1 MRVSELLTKAA
12 EAAGISISEVE
23 SLRRE
28 VLKLLEGRGIKSP
41 GPTEFLD
48 ACEHIAMLWGAIDD
62 RWSKFAKML
71 LLLRIDSEA
80 GKEFKGLQGVEKL
93 LTYQALRLLYA
104 RYLLRDEEGKVREV
118 PTDVFKRAACFV
130 AMAESRYGSDIEYFS
145 KEFHRLLS
153 ELRFIPNS
161 PTLMNAGT
169 RRHQLAACFVVPVED
184 DTNTI
189 LDALRVTALIM
200 KTGAGAGFDFSRLR
214 PRGDII
220 AGTGGRSSGPVS
232 FMKLFDVLTDVI
244 KEGGKR
250 RGAMMGLL
258 HDWHP
263 DVLDFIR
270 SKCGSSRIFEN
281 FNLSVGIHDA
291 FMKALEEDG
300 KWALFNPRTCRE
312 VRDAVSED
320 LARAREACRPWAV
333 VRAREVFENM
343 VKYAWASGDPG
354 AMFIDRLNEH
364 NPTPHLGKIHA
375 VNPCGETPLLD
386 WEACNLGS
394 INLVRYVE
402 SGRIKWDEL
411 ARDVRLA
418 VRFLDD
424 VIDMS
429 WYPDPRIEEAVL
441 RTRKVGLG
449 VMGLA
454 DMLVELGLPYDS
466 HDALY
471 IADKLMEFIAYH
483 ARAESN
489 ELARERSPYPEFP
502 RSIHAKGRFNWEPQV
517 PASEIYDL
525 SAVSDDA
532 RRIVDDRPPLDWDA
546 LRKEMRE
553 GTRNA
558 SVTTVAPT
566 GSISIIANV
575 TSGIEPFFALVYV
588 REVSIG
594 RFLEVNKY
602 LKHALK
608 REGILS
614 RDKLLEVAKARSVAE
629 IAWLPEKWRR
639 LLRTAHDIDPEWHLR
654 MQAVFQRWVDNAVS
668 KTVNIRHDA
677 PVGEVARVFKLAWRL
692 GCKGITV
699 FRDRSKPEQVVVM
712 GDEISEVLRS
722 VPEPTRTKDK
732 SFHKWFRI
740 GKEELAAAPED
751 YSGGCPSCD
760 L

>member
-1 MRVSELLTKAA
+1 MKIAEFLARAA
-12 EAAGISISEVE
+12 EAAGVSLSEVE
-23 SLRRE
+23 SLRSE
-28 VLKLLEGRGIKSP
+28 VLKLLESRGIKSP
-41 GPTEFLD
+41 GSTEFLD
-48 ACEHIAMLWGAIDD
+48 ACEHVAMLWGVVDD
-62 RWSKFAKML
+62 RWSEFARVL
-71 LLLRIDSEA
+71 LLLRIYGEA

-104 RYLLRDEEGKVREV
+104 RYLLRDEEGRVREV
-118 PTDVFKRAACFV
+118 PADVFKRVAYFV

-145 KEFHRLLS
+145 REFHRLLS

-214 PRGDII
+214 PRGDVI

-270 SKCGSSRIFEN
+270 SKCGSSKIFEN

-291 FMKALEEDG
+291 FMKALEEDSE
-300 KWALFNPRTCRE
+300 WYLFNPRTCRE
-312 VRDAVSED
+312 VRDAVSGD
-320 LARAREACRPWAV
+320 LARARGACRPWTV
-333 VRAREVFENM
+333 VRAKEVFESI
-343 VKYAWASGDPG
+343 VKCAWASGDPG
-354 AMFIDRLNEH
+354 AVFIDRLNEH

-394 INLVRYVE
+394 INLVKYVE
-402 SGRIKWDEL
+402 FGRIKWEEL

-441 RTRKVGLG
+441 RTRKIGLG

-454 DMLVELGLPYDS
+454 DMLVELGVPYDS

-532 RRIVDDRPPLDWDA
+532 KKMVDDRPPPDWDA

-566 GSISIIANV
+566 GSISIIADV

-602 LKHALK
+602 LKRSLK
-608 REGILS
+608 CEGMLS
-614 RDKLLEVAKARSVAE
+614 KDRLLEVAKAGSAAK

-639 LLRTAHDIDPEWHLR
+639 LLKTAHDIAPEWHVR

-668 KTVNIRHDA
+668 KTVNLRHDA
-677 PVGEVARVFKLAWRL
+677 SVEEVAKVFKLAWKL

-699 FRDRSKPEQVVVM
+699 FRDRSKPEQVVVV
-712 GDEISEVLRS
+712 GDEITEVLRS

-732 SFHKWFRI
+732 SYHRWFRI
-740 GKEELAAAPED
+740 GKEEIAAAPED
-751 YSGGCPSCD
+751 YSGGCPTCD

>member
-1 MRVSELLTKAA
+1 MGVSELLTKAA

-71 LLLRIDSEA
+71 LLLRIYSEA

-118 PTDVFKRAACFV
+118 PTDVFKRAASFV
-130 AMAESRYGSDIEYFS
+130 AMAESRYGSDIKYFS
-145 KEFHRLLS
+145 KEFFRLLS

-300 KWALFNPRTCRE
+300 EWALFNPRTCRE

-333 VRAREVFENM
+333 VRAKEVFENI
-343 VKYAWASGDPG
+343 VECAWASGDPG
-354 AMFIDRLNEH
+354 AVFIDRLNEH

-375 VNPCGETPLLD
+375 VNQCGETPLLD

-394 INLVRYVE
+394 VNLVKYVE
-402 SGRIKWDEL
+402 SGRIKWEEL

-502 RSIHAKGRFNWEPQV
+502 RSIHARGRFNWEPQV

>member
-1 MRVSELLTKAA
+1 MKVAEFLAKAA
-12 EAAGISISEVE
+12 EAAGISLSEVE
-23 SLRRE
+23 SLRSE
-28 VLKLLEGRGIKSP
+28 VLKLLKDRGIKSP
-41 GPTEFLD
+41 EPDEYLD
-48 ACEHIAMLWGAIDD
+48 ACEHVAMLWGVVDD
-62 RWSKFAKML
+62 RWSEFAKVL
-71 LLLRIDSEA
+71 LLMRIYDEA
-80 GKEFKGLQGVEKL
+80 GRKFKGVEGVEKL
-93 LTYQALRLLYA
+93 LTYQALRLLYI
-104 RYLLRDEEGKVREV
+104 RYLLRDEEGRVREV
-118 PTDVFKRAACFV
+118 PSDAFKRAAYFI
-130 AMAESRYGSDIEYFS
+130 AIAESRYGSDIEYFS
-145 KEFHRLLS
+145 REFLRLMT

-184 DTNTI
+184 DTNAI

-214 PRGDII
+214 PRGDVI
-220 AGTGGRSSGPVS
+220 AGTGGKSSGPVS

-250 RGAMMGLL
+250 RGAMMGLI

-270 SKCGSSRIFEN
+270 SKCGPSRIFEN
-281 FNLSVGIHDA
+281 FNLSVGIHDT
-291 FMKALEEDG
+291 FMKALQDG
-300 KWALFNPRTCRE
+300 GEWYLFNPRSCRD
-312 VRDAVSED
+312 VRDALSED
-320 LARAREACRPWAV
+320 LIRAKETCRPWSV
-333 VRAREVFENM
+333 VRAEEVFENI
-343 VKYAWASGDPG
+343 VRCAWTSGDPG
-354 AMFIDRLNEH
+354 AVFIERLNEH
-364 NPTPHLGKIHA
+364 NPTPHLGRIHA

-394 INLVRYVE
+394 INLVKYVE
-402 SGRIKWDEL
+402 SGRIKWSEL

-429 WYPDPRIEEAVL
+429 WYPDPRVEEAVL

-454 DMLVELGLPYDS
+454 DMLVELGVPYDS

-483 ARAESN
+483 ARAGSN

-517 PASEIYDL
+517 PAGEIYDL

-532 RRIVDDRPPLDWDA
+532 KKVVDDRPSLDWDK

-558 SVTTVAPT
+558 SVTTIAPT
-566 GSISIIANV
+566 GSISIIADV

-602 LKHALK
+602 LKRALK
-608 REGILS
+608 HEGLLS
-614 RDKLLEVAKARSVAE
+614 RDRLLEVAKVRCAAK
-629 IAWLPEKWRR
+629 ITWLPERWRK
-639 LLRTAHDIDPEWHLR
+639 LLKTAHDVSPAWHVR

-668 KTVNIRHDA
+668 KTVNLRHDA
-677 PVGEVARVFKLAWRL
+677 SVEDVAEVFRLAWRL

-699 FRDRSKPEQVVVM
+699 FRDRSKPEQVVVV
-712 GDEISEVLRS
+712 GEEISEVLKS
-722 VPEPTRTKDK
+722 VPEPARIKDK
-732 SFHKWFRI
+732 SYHKWFRI
-740 GKEELAAAPED
+740 GKEEIAAAPED
-751 YSGGCPSCD
+751 YSGGCPTCD

>member
-1 MRVSELLTKAA
+1 MEINELLTKAA
-12 EAAGISISEVE
+12 EVVSISSNEVK
-23 SLRRE
+23 SLHRE
-28 VLKLLEGRGIKSP
+28 ALKLLESRGLKAP
-41 GPTEFLD
+41 EPAEVLD
-48 ACEHIAMLWGAIDD
+48 ACEHVAMLWGVIDD
-62 RWSKFAKML
+62 RWSNFAKVL
-71 LLLRIDSEA
+71 LLLRIYDEA
-80 GKEFKGLQGVEKL
+80 GREFSGLSGIEEH
-93 LTYQALRLLYA
+93 LTYQAVRLLYA
-104 RYLLRDEEGKVREV
+104 RYLLRDEEGRVREV
-118 PTDVFKRAACFV
+118 PKDVFRRTACFV
-130 AMAESRYGSDIEYFS
+130 AIAESRYGNNPEFFS
-145 KEFHRLLS
+145 REFFRLMS

-184 DTNTI
+184 DTNAI

-214 PRGDII
+214 PKGDVI

-250 RGAMMGLL
+250 RGAMMGVL

-263 DVLDFIR
+263 DVLEFMR
-270 SKCGSSRIFEN
+270 SKCGTVRVFEN
-281 FNLSVGIHDA
+281 FNLSVGIHDS
-291 FMKALEEDG
+291 FMNAVNFKDV
-300 KWALFNPRTCRE
+300 WALYNPRTCAE
-312 VRDAVSED
+312 VMDPVSINLEK
-320 LARAREACRPWAV
+320 AKRTCRPWATADANEIFNQIV
-333 VRAREVFENM
+333 EC
-343 VKYAWASGDPG
+343 AWRSGDPG
-354 AMFIDRLNEH
+354 AVFIDRLNEH
-364 NPTPHLGKIHA
+364 NPTPNIGRIHA

-394 INLVRYVE
+394 INLVKYVE
-402 SGRIKWDEL
+402 SGRIRWDDL

-424 VIDMS
+424 IIDMS

-441 RTRKVGLG
+441 KTRKVGLG

-454 DMLVELGLPYDS
+454 DMLAELEVPYDS

-471 IADKLMEFIAYH
+471 LADEVMEFIAYH

-502 RSIHAKGRFNWEPQV
+502 RSIHARGRFNWEPQV

-525 SAVSDDA
+525 SAVGKEV
-532 RRIVDDRPPLDWDA
+532 RRITDDRPVLEWGR

-558 SVTTVAPT
+558 TVTTIAPT

-575 TSGIEPFFALVYV
+575 TSGIEPFFALVFV

-602 LKHALK
+602 LRQVL
-608 REGILS
+608 RQEGVLS
-614 RDKLLEVAKARSVAE
+614 KDKLLEVAKAGGTARV
-629 IAWLPEKWRR
+629 AWLPKKWRR
-639 LLRTAHDIDPEWHLR
+639 LLKTAHDIDPEWHVR

-668 KTVNIRHDA
+668 KTVNLRHDA
-677 PVGEVARVFKLAWRL
+677 PVEAVAEVFKLAWRL

-699 FRDRSKPEQVVVM
+699 FRDRSKPEQVVVV
-712 GDEISEVLRS
+712 GDEISKVLRS
-722 VPEPTRTKDK
+722 VPEPTKTKDK
-732 SFHKWFRI
+732 SYHKWFRI